1 MSPDDPN
8 DPNELDE
15 LYQELIMDH
24 GRRPR
29 NTGSADASTH
39 QAHGY
44 NPLCGDK
51 LALSLRIQDGR
62 VEDARFLGEGCAIST
77 ASASMMT
84 QAVKGKTVD
93 EALAL
98 YHRFHGLVTEGETPA
113 DELEALGKLAAF
125 AGVRRFPTR
134 VKCASLAWHTLDA
147 ALRPEAAHT
156 VTTE

>member
-1 MSPDDPN
+1 MSSSDE
-8 DPNELDE
+8 ELDE
-15 LYQELIMDH
+15 LYQELILDH

-29 NTGSADASTH
+29 NTGSAEAASH
-39 QAHGY
+39 HAHGH

-51 LALSLRIQDGR
+51 LALSLRVEDG
-62 VEDARFLGEGCAIST
+62 VVLDARFVGEGCAIST

-84 QAVKGKTVD
+84 QAIKGKPVE
-93 EALAL
+93 EALDL
-98 YHRFHGLVTEGETPA
+98 YHRFHALVTDAEPPVDGGA
-113 DELEALGKLAAF
+113 GLGKLGAF

-147 ALRPEAAHT
+147 ALRPEAART